1 LRISILKKNLLAN
14 FAGNGW
20 TALIAVVLIPFYIK
34 FLGIEAWGMVGIFV
48 SLQSICSLLDLGLS
62 STLNRELARLSVHE
76 NKASEMR
83 DLVRTLE
90 TIYWAVAVLIG
101 ILLFALA
108 PVIANHW
115 VHAEQLPVNTIER
128 AIMVMGW
135 AIALQWPFG
144 LYAGG
149 LLGLQRQVLLSGI
162 NVGVAT
168 LRGAGAILIL
178 WKVSPTLQAF
188 FLWQVVI
195 SILQTGLARFFLL
208 HSLPGTLDRTSFQRQ
223 LLRNTWRFAAGISA
237 ITVLGVI
244 FTQLDK
250 VILSRLLTLE
260 MFGYYALAGA
270 VATSLAL
277 LVTPVF
283 AAFYPRFTQLVS
295 RGDEQGLKE
304 LYHQS
309 CQLMSVLIIPLTIVM
324 VFYSREILFLWTGN
338 ATTVERTHLVLS
350 ILVVGAALHGLMHPA
365 YAVQFAYGWTRLAF
379 YTHLTAVLLLTPLI
393 ILVTSRYGAAG
404 AASIW
409 VIFNIGMA
417 VVTIQLMHRRV
428 LRGEVRRWYLED
440 VGLPLIVS
448 LGAASLCLVLAPT
461 SGSRFQLLIVLA
473 SVTLFILGS
482 AFLAT
487 PVTRLALLDYSR
499 SWRAALKVPIR

>member
-1 LRISILKKNLLAN
+1 
-14 FAGNGW
+14 
-20 TALIAVVLIPFYIK
+20 
-34 FLGIEAWGMVGIFV
+34 MVGIFV